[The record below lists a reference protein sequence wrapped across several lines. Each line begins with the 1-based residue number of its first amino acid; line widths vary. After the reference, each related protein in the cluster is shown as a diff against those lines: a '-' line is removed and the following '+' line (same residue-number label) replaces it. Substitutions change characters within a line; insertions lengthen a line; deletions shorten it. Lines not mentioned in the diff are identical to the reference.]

1 MQYELFYLVGERN
14 ELNIDTIREEV
25 SQLLKDTQAILLEPE
40 IIEKRKLAYEIKH
53 QKRGTYVTRRFEM
66 PEVDHWASEENTA
79 NESGLETI
87 NRKLN
92 LMTTVLRH
100 MIVKTSEL
108 PELGAKEKRQEMDQ
122 KEGRFVKKQERRP
135 MRQENRPFV
144 RKEAP
149 KAPTAAHTQE
159 APKEAAIKEEAPAVQ
174 EEVVAAAET
183 PVKKAAVKKEVAT
196 KVTAD
201 EKPKTR
207 KTTKKESDDI
217 EKQLEEILK
226 I

>member
-14 ELNIDTIREEV
+14 ELNLDTIKEEV
-25 SQLLKDTQAILLEPE
+25 SQLLKDTQATLLEPE
-40 IIEKRKLAYEIKH
+40 IVEKRKLAYEIKH
-53 QKRGTYVTRRFEM
+53 QNRGTYVTRRFEM
-66 PEVDHWASEENTA
+66 PEIDYWASEENATK
-79 NESGLETI
+79 ESGLETI

-108 PELGAKEKRQEMDQ
+108 PELGAKEKRQQIDQ

-135 MRQENRPFV
+135 VRQENKPFV

-149 KAPTAAHTQE
+149 KTPVAQTEE
-159 APKEAAIKEEAPAVQ
+159 APKEVVKKEEAPVVQ
-174 EEVVAAAET
+174 EEVIAVVET
-183 PVKKAAVKKEVAT
+183 PVKKAAIKKEVAT
-196 KVTAD
+196 KVTAE
-201 EKPKTR
+201 EKPKAR

-217 EKQLEEILK
+217 DKQLEEILK